1 MCAMNQF
8 GSEDRLS
15 KALRRLAQESARN
28 APPDLA
34 LGLAGAF
41 RRHHRRLRVKNSAI
55 VMLATGC
62 LFSTVWFFSR
72 LATPTPPTAHGI
84 TKQPAVADTV
94 ASKEIAA
101 NAAETNKT
109 VKQARRRPPSFKQT
123 QAAARETRD
132 FLPLPSYDPSI
143 AASNDLQI
151 IRVQMPIQD
160 LRLVG
165 APVNAAMPNRQ
176 VLADFVVGQDGTP
189 YAVRLIQ

>member
-15 KALRRLAQESARN
+15 KALRRLAHESARS
-28 APPDLA
+28 APPELA
-34 LGLAGAF
+34 SGLAGAF
-41 RRHHRRLRVKNSAI
+41 RRYHRRRRVKNGVI
-55 VMLATGC
+55 VILATGC

-72 LATPTPPTAHGI
+72 SATPAPLTARGI

-94 ASKEIAA
+94 ASKDIAP
-101 NAAETNKT
+101 NAAATSKA
-109 VKQARRRPPSFKQT
+109 KQARRRPPSFEQT
-123 QAAARETRD
+123 QVAVRETRD

-151 IRVQMPIQD
+151 VRVQMPIQD

-165 APVNAAMPNRQ
+165 APVNVAMPNRQ

>member
-15 KALRRLAQESARN
+15 KALRRLAQESARS
-28 APPDLA
+28 APPELA
-34 LGLAGAF
+34 LGLASAF
-41 RRHHRRLRVKNSAI
+41 RRHHRRLRVKNGAFVI
-55 VMLATGC
+55 LAMGC

-72 LATPTPPTAHGI
+72 SATPAPPTARGI

-94 ASKEIAA
+94 ASKDIAA
-101 NAAETNKT
+101 NAGETNKT
-109 VKQARRRPPSFKQT
+109 SKQARRRRSSFEQT
-123 QAAARETRD
+123 QVAAREIHD

-165 APVNAAMPNRQ
+165 APVNVAMPNRQ

>member
-1 MCAMNQF
+1 MCAVNQF

-15 KALRRLAQESARN
+15 RALRRLAQESARN
-28 APPDLA
+28 APPELA

-41 RRHHRRLRVKNSAI
+41 RRYHRRRRVKNSAI
-55 VMLATGC
+55 VILAMGC

-72 LATPTPPTAHGI
+72 SAMPAPPTAHGI
-84 TKQPAVADTV
+84 TKQPAVTDTA
-94 ASKEIAA
+94 ASKNIAA
-101 NAAETNKT
+101 NAGETNET
-109 VKQARRRPPSFKQT
+109 SKQARRRRPSLEQT
-123 QAAARETRD
+123 QVAAREAGD
-132 FLPLPSYDPSI
+132 FLPLPSFDPSI
-143 AASNDLQI
+143 AVSSDLQI

-165 APVNAAMPNRQ
+165 APVNVAMPNRE